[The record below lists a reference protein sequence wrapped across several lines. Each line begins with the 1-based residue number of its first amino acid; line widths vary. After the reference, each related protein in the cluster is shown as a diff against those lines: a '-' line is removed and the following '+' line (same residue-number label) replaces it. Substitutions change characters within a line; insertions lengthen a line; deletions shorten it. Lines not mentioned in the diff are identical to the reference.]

1 MQYSNTI
8 LGKIVKAPI
17 KYSPDILHPIKRKK
31 AKVDGRFFGVDDWV
45 HYEMNWCDEKGCPQN
60 AILLISICADSSY
73 IVESKSLKLY
83 LNSFNFVKIN
93 KLDLVSTI
101 VNDLAKILGDK
112 PSVRLFSQA
121 EWLLVY
127 NKKHLDNVTILD
139 NVIDE
144 YVEVSDI
151 CAEVLVPGEKSVV
164 QRFVTHNFRSNC
176 PVTGQPDWATIVID
190 YDGVEVKESSLY
202 RYLLS
207 YRQHQG
213 FHEQCVEQIFAD
225 IFTYCEVDKLS
236 VRGYFT
242 RRGGLDINPFRSS
255 FVRNS
260 KLEFAV
266 RQ

>member
-1 MQYSNTI
+1 M
-8 LGKIVKAPI
+8 LGKVVKAPV
-17 KYSPDILHPIKRKK
+17 KYSPDILFPIKRKK
-31 AKVDGRFFGVDDWV
+31 AELKVEVFGVDDWV

-60 AILLISICADSSY
+60 AILLISICADSAY

-93 KLDLVSTI
+93 KLDLVNTI
-101 VNDLAKILGDK
+101 VSDLAKILGKK
-112 PSVRLFSQA
+112 PRLKFFSQA
-121 EWLLVY
+121 EWLFSY
-127 NKKHLDNVTILD
+127 GKKALDNVVMLD

-144 YVEVSDI
+144 YVEVPDV
-151 CAEVLVPGEKSVV
+151 CATMLLSSGNRIE

-190 YDGVEVKESSLY
+190 YHGVAVQEVLLY

-225 IFTYCEVDKLS
+225 IFTCCEVDKLS

-242 RRGGLDINPFRSS
+242 RRGGLDINPFRSNWVKS
-255 FVRNS
+255 S
-260 KLEFAV
+260 KLDFSV